1 MNNELRLIAG
11 RRSIKNYRNMSRE
24 KLLSTFDESECNFKN
39 ISQNGLE
46 QITKMKNLSQNEL
59 EQITKMLKLSQN
71 ELAQIAKMRRIKNF
85 KNMPKEDLLI
95 ALLKP
100 ECSLAELYKNKS
112 NNAEIEETKKIFNKL
127 RDNFSK
133 SKIKEIRKKFYGKE
147 KIEQYFKEFE
157 KKNISKKAEKKIKEH
172 HEKNKQY
179 LK

>member
-11 RRSIKNYRNMSRE
+11 GRSIKNYRNISRE
-24 KLLSTFDESECNFKN
+24 KLLSTFDESERNFKN

-46 QITKMKNLSQNEL
+46 RIRKMQNLSQNDLEQVTKMLNLSQNEL
-59 EQITKMLKLSQN
+59 G
-71 ELAQIAKMRRIKNF
+71 QIAKMIRIRNF

-95 ALLKP
+95 AILKP
-100 ECSLAELYKNKS
+100 DCSLAELYKSKS

-127 RDNFSK
+127 RDNFSR
-133 SKIKEIRKKFYGKE
+133 SKIKEIRKKFDGKE

-157 KKNISKKAEKKIKEH
+157 KKNISKKEEKKIKEY
-172 HEKNKQY
+172 HEKNEQY

>member
-24 KLLSTFDESECNFKN
+24 KLLSTFDESERNFKN

-59 EQITKMLKLSQN
+59 EQITKMLNLSQN

-127 RDNFSK
+127 RHNFSK

-157 KKNISKKAEKKIKEH
+157 KKNISKKQKKRLKNIMKKI
-172 HEKNKQY
+172 NNI
-179 LK
+179 